1 MRTHQAA
8 GTLLSGLWASMDE
21 GIETHAE
28 FEAFARRLCSF
39 TLDSPV
45 AFDAKHLQKHPLFAV
60 ASNLISRGLPSRA
73 ERDVE
78 QACVAIAPNVAAQ
91 AQRLHA
97 LATQWLP
104 ADPRITTAKAT
115 KRFAGG
121 KHATMVKVVLPV
133 LQAAFGPLVPQLLDV
148 DEHGLLLPF
157 IGSGWQGMR
166 FVPPGQHPDL
176 EGWHVV
182 EVAPDGKGLRER
194 ITTIAKES
202 ARAMRLLK
210 AGLLAVQE
218 LKAELLPDL
227 QLLLAPSAIARVRKA
242 LFEAVLAGVLD
253 PGAATWRIVVL
264 ERDLPCAR
272 IAIDGGMEL
281 LRRLL
286 LLHQGSA
293 ALPAVELTVFGTR
306 EFLSCALHGDSPPT
320 VFDPANP
327 LPDCDLCIDVAM
339 LRCEDMDEDEAK
351 LEQGTLLRLRSQR
364 VPQGQ
369 RTLRLGPVLRYAGL
383 RSGKGVKREWLPE
396 AEHAALELLRDLF
409 GIADARP
416 DQLALL
422 DHALR
427 GEQVIAEF
435 PPAAG
440 KTLPLLLAT
449 LLQPACTVFT
459 GPTSALLGD
468 MIAGVRR
475 LGVDSVAMMHEADP
489 HDLRLRALRSISGG
503 QVLLACIPAALLR
516 SDEVRAAF
524 DEMRKSSRNVA
535 RVVVDEAH
543 SMSEWSY
550 DPRLAMHDLPR
561 RMARTIVATPLHTV
575 PVACLT
581 GPCTAPVRAHLR
593 EQLRAADPKAA
604 ADEPYILRQ
613 HGVLPPACFPKV
625 LTIAESNGG
634 GVAERRA
641 LLKRCLV
648 EATSMLQECRKLV
661 SKEQRV
667 ALPEGAMFS
676 RPDSGHAAVVFCHDL
691 AGVNGVS
698 RRFMPGSEAGV
709 AEYLEDEGFIV
720 GRVAGC
726 DAEGRSVG
734 RHVLRESKL
743 RQDAFSRGETSVLVT
758 TRTFGIGTHRPGI
771 RLCVH
776 DLPPLSLRQFLQE
789 ASRAGHDGKIALGA
803 LLANES
809 DLGKQRLTDGER
821 RYALAMAGFSSA
833 AREKQVIADVLRE
846 ISYPED
852 TNTARV
858 SNMLTDEFGVPIL
871 ATYWQRGL
879 DERLLVQ
886 ERSGRMFGHI
896 DLVTHDIAVDGA
908 YPDAAI
914 AQRVLDVAY
923 THCLAEAGSNA
934 LLSSWVA
941 ATFPSDVE
949 DGIVRQM
956 EDFDPGA
963 TFTLYLGFEN
973 DREPILTQIHGLL
986 WHKADI
992 EVQRKLMSEVS
1003 TDSWEIFCAQLER
1016 RMKNPQLFSSLDP
1029 ALAQAMRQLFLRI
1042 RTRSDTERLI
1052 ARLATIGVVRDC
1064 VANPAARRFALH
1076 IAVLR
1081 DEEYHGN
1088 IARYFG
1094 ALLPKAHAER
1104 ILQSLH
1110 TYEGDSVLE
1119 RCLAFLVDNLYLM
1132 LDDRLGADHAA
1143 MQRFLAAAGK
1153 RKGGAVSQDTRDLAY
1168 RALAARHALPSDW
1181 PEAMAR
1187 GGAAVGEAL
1196 VDTVRH
1202 LESDGSLGMLDHLD
1216 QLRNASRLL
1225 RESFPRH
1232 PLPNAAE
1239 SLAALLEYPNAAT
1252 WKETADTFVQHAA
1265 DCLALDERA
1274 DTSYSARAKEVLSL
1288 LQRHCSADAHARL
1301 ASAFTEAGRDLT
1313 ARRARAATEAAVHS
1327 GPVAAPVTTEE
1338 GNAAVATRTT
1348 EPPRPSKPVPPK
1360 QTSDIVAKPVTPPA
1374 QRPGEDAP
1382 GAGIA
1387 DRASAAPPP
1396 EGGATDTQT
1405 APAPVPPK
1413 KAPEAPVSRKE
1424 APPAPPVSVKQRAET
1439 RPSPSTTPVRTEEK
1453 ATTGRVPSP
1462 AEEELAR
1469 AVAELE
1475 ALDAV
1480 TAKSAVSKREQA
1492 EDSSAA
1498 PAPAAPAPATPAPAT
1513 PAPAAPAPAAP
1524 APAAPGPVTPAR
1536 GKVPEQRKEAPPVSR
1551 AVQTPV
1557 PPPPAKEPADPMV
1570 TRHLAWLRAFN
1581 NRFLSG
1587 YES

>member
-1 MRTHQAA
+1 MKTHQAA

-28 FEAFARRLCSF
+28 FDAFARRLCSF
-39 TLDSPV
+39 TIDSSV
-45 AFDAKHLQKHPLFAV
+45 AFDATHIPKHPLYAV
-60 ASNLISRGLPSRA
+60 ASNLVSRGLPTRA
-73 ERDVE
+73 DRAVERACAAISADV
-78 QACVAIAPNVAAQ
+78 ATR

-97 LATQWLP
+97 LAMQWLP
-104 ADPRITTAKAT
+104 ADPRITAAQAT
-115 KRFAGG
+115 RRFTGG
-121 KHATMVKVVLPV
+121 KHATMVKLVLPV

-166 FVPPGQHPDL
+166 FVAPGQHPALD
-176 EGWHVV
+176 GWHVV

-194 ITTIAKES
+194 ITAIAKES

-272 IAIDGGMEL
+272 LAIDGGLEL

-293 ALPAVELTVFGTR
+293 TLPAVDLKVFGTR
-306 EFLSCALHGDSPPT
+306 EFLACALHGDAQPK
-320 VFDPANP
+320 VFDPARP

-339 LRCEDMDEDEAK
+339 LRCEDMDEDDAK
-351 LEQGTLLRLRSQR
+351 PEQGALLRLRSQR

-383 RSGKGVKREWLPE
+383 RSGKGAKREPLPE
-396 AEHAALELLRDLF
+396 AEHAAVELLRDLF
-409 GIADARP
+409 GVSDARP

-440 KTLPLLLAT
+440 KTLPLLLAA
-449 LLQPACTVFT
+449 LLQPACTLYT
-459 GPTSALLGD
+459 APSSALLGD

-475 LGVDSVAMMHEADP
+475 LGVDSVGMMHEADP
-489 HDLRLRALRSISGG
+489 HDLRLRALRAMSAG

-524 DEMRKSSRNVA
+524 DDMRKSSRNIA

-543 SMSEWSY
+543 SMSEWSH

-561 RMARTIVATPLHTV
+561 RVARAVVATPLHTV

-581 GPCTAPVRAHLR
+581 GPCTAAVRMHLR

-604 ADEPYILRQ
+604 PDEPYILRQ

-625 LTIAESNGG
+625 LTIAEPNGA

-648 EATSMLQECRKLV
+648 DATAMLQECRKLV

-667 ALPEGAMFS
+667 ALPEGGMFS
-676 RPDSGHAAVVFCHDL
+676 RPDSGHAAVVFCRDL

-720 GRVAGC
+720 GRVAGS

-743 RQDAFSRGETSVLVT
+743 RQDAFARGETAVLVT
-758 TRTFGIGTHRPGI
+758 TRTYGIGTHRPGI
-771 RLCVH
+771 RLSVH

-789 ASRAGHDGKIALGA
+789 GSRAGHDGKVALAA
-803 LLANES
+803 LLAPES
-809 DLGKQRLTDGER
+809 TLGKQRLTDSER
-821 RYALAMAGFSSA
+821 RYALTMAGFSSA

-923 THCLAEAGSNA
+923 THCMAEAGSQA
-934 LLSSWVA
+934 MLSSWVA

-956 EDFDPGA
+956 QDFEPG
-963 TFTLYLGFEN
+963 TSFTLHLGFEN

-1003 TDSWEIFCAQLER
+1003 TESWEIFCAQLER
-1016 RMKNPQLFSSLDP
+1016 RMKNPQLFASLDP
-1029 ALAQAMRQLFLRI
+1029 ALAQDLRQLFLRI

-1081 DEEYHGN
+1081 DEEYHDN
-1088 IARYFG
+1088 IARYFH
-1094 ALLPKAHAER
+1094 LLVPKTHAER
-1104 ILQSLH
+1104 ILQSLPG
-1110 TYEGDSVLE
+1110 YEGESLLE

-1143 MQRFLAAAGK
+1143 MHRFLAATAK
-1153 RKGGAVSQDTRDLAY
+1153 PNGGAAPLETRELAY
-1168 RALAARHALPSDW
+1168 CALAARHALPMEW
-1181 PEAMAR
+1181 PEAIAR
-1187 GGAAVGEAL
+1187 GGGAVGEAL

-1216 QLRNASRLL
+1216 QLHNASRLL
-1225 RESFPRH
+1225 RARTPRH
-1232 PLPNAAE
+1232 PLPQAAE
-1239 SLAALLEYPNAAT
+1239 SLAALLEHADAAA

-1265 DCLALDERA
+1265 DCFALDELA
-1274 DTSYSARAKEVLSL
+1274 ATTYSARVKDVLAL
-1288 LQRHCSADAHARL
+1288 LQRHCSTEVHARL
-1301 ASAFTEAGRDLT
+1301 VTVFNEAGRDLT
-1313 ARRARAATEAAVHS
+1313 GRRARATTEAAVHS
-1327 GPVAAPVTTEE
+1327 GPVEATVTTEE
-1338 GNAAVATRTT
+1338 GTAAIADRTA
-1348 EPPRPSKPVPPK
+1348 VPPQPSEPVAPGK
-1360 QTSDIVAKPVTPPA
+1360 TSDAVAKPAAPPA
-1374 QRPGEDAP
+1374 QRPGGVTSGAEDT
-1382 GAGIA
+1382 G
-1387 DRASAAPPP
+1387 RASTALPTEGGMADAQTAPPP
-1396 EGGATDTQT
+1396 
-1405 APAPVPPK
+1405 APPRKTPAAPIP
-1413 KAPEAPVSRKE
+1413 RKE
-1424 APPAPPVSVKQRAET
+1424 APPARPAPVAQSPATPAAMPPTRAHIEGTAASV
-1439 RPSPSTTPVRTEEK
+1439 P
-1453 ATTGRVPSP
+1453 VPSP

-1480 TAKSAVSKREQA
+1480 TANSAVSTREQE

-1498 PAPAAPAPATPAPAT
+1498 SAPATPA
-1513 PAPAAPAPAAP
+1513 
-1524 APAAPGPVTPAR
+1524 PVTPAR

-1551 AVQTPV
+1551 AVQTPA